1 MNPRLNVTQKTYY
14 ALGVLASV
22 LNLAGSALYLAAS
35 TPRRCSTS
43 RPFWPAP

>member
-22 LNLAGSALYLAAS
+22 LNLAGIALYLAEMCIGDRLL
-35 TPRRCSTS
+35 TVL
-43 RPFWPAP
+43 